1 MNNEILKGIKE
12 RRSCRSYKAEQI
24 KDTELDTVLEAAT
37 YAPTGRNLQAPKIV
51 VVQDKETI
59 EILRKLN
66 AEVMG
71 NPDSDP
77 FYGAPTV
84 VIVFSD
90 KNVSTHL
97 EDGSLVMGAM
107 MLAAHAVGLG
117 SCWIH
122 RARQTFETETGK
134 ALMKKWGIGEN
145 YVGIGNCILGYAQ
158 VENPPARPRKEDY
171 ILKV

>member
-1 MNNEILKGIKE
+1 MNKEILNGIKE
-12 RRSCRSYKAEQI
+12 RRSCRKYKAEQI
-24 KDTELDTVLEAAT
+24 SNAELDTVLEAAT
-37 YAPTGRNLQAPKIV
+37 YTPTGRNMQAPKMV

-59 EILRKLN
+59 ETLRKLN
-66 AEVMG
+66 AEIMG
-71 NPDSDP
+71 NPDADP

-97 EDGSLVMGAM
+97 EDGSLVLGSL

-122 RARQTFETETGK
+122 RARQTFETDEGK
-134 ALMKKWGIGEN
+134 NLMKKWGLGDN
-145 YVGIGNCILGYAQ
+145 YVGIGNCILGYPDC
-158 VENPPARPRKEDY
+158 EHPEARPRKSDY

>member
-77 FYGAPTV
+77 FYGAPTIA
-84 VIVFSD
+84 IVFSD

>member
-1 MNNEILKGIKE
+1 MNNEILNGIKE
-12 RRSCRSYKAEQI
+12 RRSCRKYKAEQI
-24 KDTELDTVLEAAT
+24 KDCELDTVLEAAT
-37 YAPTGRNLQAPKIV
+37 YAPTGMNRQAPKMV

-59 EILRKLN
+59 ETLRRLN

-71 NPDSDP
+71 NPDTDP
-77 FYGAPTV
+77 FYGAPTI

-97 EDGSLVMGAM
+97 EDGSLVMGSL

-134 ALMKKWGIGEN
+134 ALMKKWGVSDD
-145 YVGIGNCILGYAQ
+145 YVGIGNCILGYADC
-158 VENPPARPRKEDY
+158 EHPAARPRKEDY

>member
-71 NPDSDP
+71 NLDSDP

-145 YVGIGNCILGYAQ
+145 YVGIGNCILGY
-158 VENPPARPRKEDY
+158 VNGENPPARPRKEDY